1 MKKIVPSNAV
11 LIPRHAKR
19 VFKGEIFEVY
29 QWPQEMFDGSIKTFE
44 MVRRPDTVA
53 TIAVIEDKIIVLEEE
68 QPNLPTY
75 YSIPIGRHDVAGE
88 TPLQGA
94 QRELAEE
101 AGLYFKNWKLITVRQ
116 ITSKVEWFL
125 YLYVATGLVK
135 EATNT
140 PENDGEKITVMRK
153 TFEETKQLANHTR
166 NRHIPRD
173 LFESVQ
179 SLEDLLAIPEFEGK
193 EVTITP

>member
-135 EATNT
+135 EVTNT

-153 TFEETKQLANHTR
+153 TFEETKQLANHSR

-173 LFESVQ
+173 LFENVQ
-179 SLEDLLAIPEFEGK
+179 SLEDLLAIPVFEGK

>member
-68 QPNLPTY
+68 QPNLPT
-75 YSIPIGRHDVAGE
+75 A
-88 TPLQGA
+88 
-94 QRELAEE
+94 
-101 AGLYFKNWKLITVRQ
+101 
-116 ITSKVEWFL
+116 
-125 YLYVATGLVK
+125 
-135 EATNT
+135 
-140 PENDGEKITVMRK
+140 
-153 TFEETKQLANHTR
+153 
-166 NRHIPRD
+166 
-173 LFESVQ
+173 
-179 SLEDLLAIPEFEGK
+179 
-193 EVTITP
+193 